1 MAAHGPP
8 MIRVVH
14 VGEVNSAAACG
25 LVCLVRDDWR
35 GRGLSLNV
43 VKERALN
50 GFTVSQFHSFTVSH
64 LPATMPITRYSASED
79 RLIVRPL
86 PSRCYPHGC
95 NRQSRNR
102 TRL

>member
-8 MIRVVH
+8 MLRVVH

-50 GFTVSQFHSFTVSH
+50 GFTVSQFHSFTFAGHHAHYTLLCVGG
-64 LPATMPITRYSASED
+64 PTD
-79 RLIVRPL
+79 R
-86 PSRCYPHGC
+86 
-95 NRQSRNR
+95 
-102 TRL
+102 